1 MVEMTKTSFLL
12 SLTIVFAVIA
22 QAQAPKKK
30 VVMVG
35 EDGIRRSALKT
46 VIPEYPEAS
55 RKRGKKGVAVVGV
68 QYDGDGNIELVNILE
83 APDEEIKNSVTEAVK
98 QWRFKKSTYR
108 GEPLSVRGKLTFYFS
123 IDRAGRGTVSN
134 PRQYK

>member
-1 MVEMTKTSFLL
+1 MIAVLILL
-12 SLTIVFAVIA
+12 SFTTVFGFTGLT
-22 QAQAPKKK
+22 QAAKSK

-35 EDGIRRSALKT
+35 EDGIRRSASKT
-46 VIPEYPEAS
+46 VMPDYPEAS
-55 RKRGKKGVAVVGV
+55 KKRRSKGVAVVDV
-68 QYDGDGNIELVNILE
+68 QYDGDGTVELVNVLE
-83 APDEEIKNSVTEAVK
+83 APDEEIKNAVSEAVK

-123 IDRAGRGTVSN
+123 IDQAGRGKVSN

>member
-1 MVEMTKTSFLL
+1 
-12 SLTIVFAVIA
+12 
-22 QAQAPKKK
+22 
-30 VVMVG
+30 MVG

-46 VIPEYPEAS
+46 VMPVYPEVS

-68 QYDGDGNIELVNILE
+68 QYDGEGNVELVNGLE
-83 APDEEIKNSVTEAVK
+83 APDEEIKTSVTEAVK

-108 GEPLSVRGKLTFYFS
+108 AEPLSVRGKLTFYFS

>member
-1 MVEMTKTSFLL
+1 MTKISFLL
-12 SLTIVFAVIA
+12 TLTTVLAVVV
-22 QAQAPKKK
+22 QAQSPKKK
-30 VVMVG
+30 IVMVG

-46 VIPEYPEAS
+46 VMPGYPEIS
-55 RKRGKKGVAVVGV
+55 IKRGKKGVAVAGV

-98 QWRFKKSTYR
+98 QWHFKKSTYH

-123 IDRAGRGTVSN
+123 IDHAGRGTVSN
-134 PRQYK
+134 PRQYR